1 MAINLFNEI
10 KSRLSQPEAPWI
22 LAMAWTLWVWFNAL
36 SLEWSINPQY
46 QYGWAVAPITLY
58 WLFGSKQKTG
68 SATQWDSGLTVP
80 AKRTAFLILSLALTA
95 WTPAL
100 ILNQS
105 HPEWRF
111 TLWALTALTV
121 CFWLTS
127 AYLTGGK
134 NRLNRFLFPVL
145 FLWIGVPW
153 PSQLETPLVQ
163 WLTAINATVVAEA
176 MNWLGFPAVA
186 RGAIVELANGVVG
199 IEEACTGIRSLQ
211 SGLMIAV
218 FCIYEFRLTFRRS
231 VALLS
236 VSLILALG
244 LNLIRTF
251 TLTFGVSKS
260 GAAFYERYHS
270 ILGAAV
276 FLSLLGAIFLLAK
289 VLSDPEKSQPPILPD
304 SDPGP
309 PIRTMRIHS
318 SNWFWAIPVA
328 LILAEIITFGWF
340 HRPGREWIESP
351 AWTAQWPGAEDP
363 NFRPV
368 TLAEPIRLALRYDQS
383 VAFQWRESKQSIWTF
398 YYFRWKPGHV
408 AARFARNHNPKLCL
422 PANGFVWKRDLGL
435 IPVETDIMTF
445 WFKGYVYELRG
456 REWQVYYG
464 IWEDRAPVPAG
475 VDAKEESDPGK
486 ILMNATTDEITRQA
500 RIKEAWQ
507 GKINPGQR
515 LLEIAI
521 DGAESDES
529 ATASLKK
536 NLSQF
541 LKEKND

>member
-1 MAINLFNEI
+1 
-10 KSRLSQPEAPWI
+10 
-22 LAMAWTLWVWFNAL
+22 MAWTLWVWFNAL

-58 WLFGSKQKTG
+58 WLFGSK
-68 SATQWDSGLTVP
+68 SNFEPDSQSQTSCTHFGKRNAILT
-80 AKRTAFLILSLALTA
+80 LSLALLA
-95 WTPAL
+95 WIPIL

-111 TLWALTALTV
+111 TLWALTALTTG
-121 CFWLTS
+121 FWLAGS
-127 AYLTGGK
+127 YLTGGK
-134 NRLNRFLFPVL
+134 NRFSRYLFPVL

-176 MNWLGFPAVA
+176 MNWLGFPAIA

-231 VALLS
+231 VAL
-236 VSLILALG
+236 VKFSLILALG

-251 TLTFGVSKS
+251 TLTYGVSKS
-260 GAAFYERYHS
+260 GADFYERYHS
-270 ILGAAV
+270 ALGAGV
-276 FLSLLGAIFLLAK
+276 FLILLAGIFILAK
-289 VLSDPEKSQPPILPD
+289 VLNDPQRHIPTAPTESDPPQQTTHTIVRSPKWTWTIPTIL
-304 SDPGP
+304 
-309 PIRTMRIHS
+309 
-318 SNWFWAIPVA
+318 V
-328 LILAEIITFGWF
+328 LAEIITFGWF
-340 HRPGREWIESP
+340 HRPGREWVESP
-351 AWTAQWPGAEDP
+351 VWTAQWPGAEDP
-363 NFRPV
+363 DFRPV

-383 VAFQWRESKQSIWTF
+383 VAFQWRESNQSIWTF

-435 IPVETDIMTF
+435 IPIETDIMTL
-445 WFKGYVYELRG
+445 WFQGYVYELRG
-456 REWQVYYG
+456 REWRVYYG
-464 IWEDRAPVPAG
+464 IWEDRAPVTENAG
-475 VDAKEESDPGK
+475 SNSVIDPGK
-486 ILMNATTDEITRQA
+486 ILMNIQSDEVSRRA
-500 RIKEAWQ
+500 RFKEAWQ
-507 GKINPGQR
+507 GRTNPGQR

-521 DGAESDES
+521 DGAVSDEDARNS
-529 ATASLKK
+529 LQLHLKK
-536 NLSQF
+536 F
-541 LKEKND
+541 VK